1 MDLIKSIGT
10 FINPFGTITILL
22 FAVLVILFFANSRKN
37 GLKIFGF
44 IFTLLSFTGSFVVN
58 IIGFLRNGVFSNNLF
73 TSDLTQIIEIS
84 YILII
89 SFILFTIIFVFNR
102 NSESFLKLN
111 LLFLFSTS
119 ALIFFIISRN
129 FIVFFVSLVFFLISM
144 FALITLISETNIF
157 SSKNQNNIMKISA
170 AEEHS
175 RAYTSISKFFLAVLF
190 SVMLIFFGTS
200 LLYGVSDFKNFIQLY
215 EGVSTFKDN
224 LGFVFAIFGIAVYL
238 YFGFF
243 PFHSPY
249 IRVTSRISPD
259 SGYLVWLYYFLPG
272 VIFMTRLSLIIQTVN
287 SDFKTILAISLSAI
301 IIISTIGS
309 SLAILKT
316 SNLRKITSNLVLL
329 IFTGNIFNVLLFVI
343 DYVDENTYRVLNY
356 SGLSLLILSFLPVSL
371 IFTLIEKSSG
381 YSDIKGL
388 KSIFIKNKAVL
399 AGFIIGCIS
408 LLGIPAFSGFTHKN
422 HYFIIIQ
429 KAFQGGLEN
438 LTPLISWLVISAAI
452 IYVAFFT
459 ASILRILIS
468 GLSGKMDI
476 YNESI
481 VFSKLSLAFIY
492 LFVFLIIV
500 FGIIYLLGLFKIN
513 ISGLDFS
520 VINLF

>member
-1 MDLIKSIGT
+1 
-10 FINPFGTITILL
+10 
-22 FAVLVILFFANSRKN
+22 
-37 GLKIFGF
+37 
-44 IFTLLSFTGSFVVN
+44 VVN

-224 LGFVFAIFGIAVYL
+224 LGFVFAIFGIE
-238 YFGFF
+238 FI
-243 PFHSPY
+243 Y
-249 IRVTSRISPD
+249 I
-259 SGYLVWLYYFLPG
+259 LVF
-272 VIFMTRLSLIIQTVN
+272 
-287 SDFKTILAISLSAI
+287 SLS
-301 IIISTIGS
+301 T
-309 SLAILKT
+309 
-316 SNLRKITSNLVLL
+316 LL
-329 IFTGNIFNVLLFVI
+329 IS
-343 DYVDENTYRVLNY
+343 E
-356 SGLSLLILSFLPVSL
+356 
-371 IFTLIEKSSG
+371 
-381 YSDIKGL
+381 
-388 KSIFIKNKAVL
+388 
-399 AGFIIGCIS
+399 
-408 LLGIPAFSGFTHKN
+408 
-422 HYFIIIQ
+422 
-429 KAFQGGLEN
+429 
-438 LTPLISWLVISAAI
+438 
-452 IYVAFFT
+452 
-459 ASILRILIS
+459 
-468 GLSGKMDI
+468 
-476 YNESI
+476 
-481 VFSKLSLAFIY
+481 
-492 LFVFLIIV
+492 
-500 FGIIYLLGLFKIN
+500 
-513 ISGLDFS
+513 
-520 VINLF
+520 